1 MHRPPLCKRIPVA
14 QDSWKESARDRA
26 HFPRGLAYSIRT
38 LKTCLGKTR
47 KLDGAARKLVW
58 WQPESILGLE
68 VNKTQHVQQPFWG
81 GVEPA
86 EHGLIQRGFYSRVC
100 TARPGGQSL

>member
-1 MHRPPLCKRIPVA
+1 MHRPPFCKRIPVA
-14 QDSWKESARDRA
+14 QDSWKESVRDRA

-58 WQPESILGLE
+58 WQPESIPGLE
-68 VNKTQHVQQPFWG
+68 VNRTQHLQQPFGEGWNR
-81 GVEPA
+81 
-86 EHGLIQRGFYSRVC
+86 LNMD
-100 TARPGGQSL
+100 